1 MSTDEEL
8 PTYYPESLLDIM
20 TGEELD
26 ELVRAIL
33 ADLNMVSSFIRI
45 LGPSASHEAFRI
57 WSDALDRFVRA
68 RDVELDAFELPV
80 LTLATYYRFRMQ
92 KELNRERLT
101 PEQFELMYRPEPPPQ
116 PRIKFGR
123 K

>member
-1 MSTDEEL
+1 
-8 PTYYPESLLDIM
+8 M

-26 ELVRAIL
+26 EMVRAIL
-33 ADLNMVSSFIRI
+33 ADLNMVNSFIRI
-45 LGPSASHEAFRI
+45 LGPLVSDEAPRI
-57 WSDALDRFVRA
+57 WRDALDRFVRA
-68 RDVELDAFELPV
+68 RDVELDDFELPV